1 MKSNKKFPPALGAIV
16 DQALKDKSAWIGK
29 TVQEL
34 TCEAIRKRGLS
45 QENTEGCVCLTLNEA
60 KRVQSALY
68 ELLHNS
74 NDKNSREWLAYW
86 MLIGRIEQVEAT
98 KICED
103 YNKALNRV
111 ADEFQKQEEII
122 NLKCE
127 IEQLKA
133 EQEVD
138 NYLKN
143 QFLKSV
149 EDKE

>member
-1 MKSNKKFPPALGAIV
+1 MKSKKFPPALGAIV

-45 QENTEGCVCLTLNEA
+45 LSQEDTEGCVMLSVKEA

-86 MLIGRIEQVEAT
+86 MLIGRIEQAESST
-98 KICED
+98 K
-103 YNKALNRV
+103 
-111 ADEFQKQEEII
+111 
-122 NLKCE
+122 
-127 IEQLKA
+127 
-133 EQEVD
+133 
-138 NYLKN
+138 
-143 QFLKSV
+143 
-149 EDKE
+149 

>member
-34 TCEAIRKRGLS
+34 SCEAIRKHGLS
-45 QENTEGCVCLTLNEA
+45 QEDTEGCVCLTLNEA

-68 ELLHNS
+68 KLLHNS

-86 MLIGRIEQVEAT
+86 MLIGRIEQMEAT
-98 KICED
+98 
-103 YNKALNRV
+103 NT
-111 ADEFQKQEEII
+111 QEEII
-122 NLKCE
+122 RLKCE

-133 EQEVD
+133 EQELD
-138 NYLKN
+138 NWLKKTG
-143 QFLKSV
+143 F
-149 EDKE
+149 

>member
-29 TVQEL
+29 TVQDL
-34 TCEAIRKRGLS
+34 TCEAIRKQGLS
-45 QENTEGCVCLTLNEA
+45 QEDTEGCVCLTLNEA

-68 ELLHNS
+68 ELLRNS
-74 NDKNSREWLAYW
+74 NDKNSREWLTYW
-86 MLIGRIEQVEAT
+86 MINGRIEQMEAT
-98 KICED
+98 
-103 YNKALNRV
+103 NT
-111 ADEFQKQEEII
+111 QEEII
-122 NLKCE
+122 RLKCE

-133 EQEVD
+133 EQEID

-149 EDKE
+149 GNKK

>member
-45 QENTEGCVCLTLNEA
+45 QEDTEGCICLTLDEA

-74 NDKNSREWLAYW
+74 NDKNSREWLTYW
-86 MLIGRIEQVEAT
+86 MINGRVEQAE
-98 KICED
+98 KC
-103 YNKALNRV
+103 
-111 ADEFQKQEEII
+111 DEIK
-122 NLKCE
+122 
-127 IEQLKA
+127 
-133 EQEVD
+133 
-138 NYLKN
+138 
-143 QFLKSV
+143 
-149 EDKE
+149 

>member
-45 QENTEGCVCLTLNEA
+45 QEDTEVCICLTLDEA

-74 NDKNSREWLAYW
+74 NDKNSKEWLTYW
-86 MLIGRIEQVEAT
+86 MINGRVEQ
-98 KICED
+98 
-103 YNKALNRV
+103 
-111 ADEFQKQEEII
+111 
-122 NLKCE
+122 
-127 IEQLKA
+127 A
-133 EQEVD
+133 EG
-138 NYLKN
+138 K
-143 QFLKSV
+143 
-149 EDKE
+149 

>member
-29 TVQEL
+29 TVQDL

-45 QENTEGCVCLTLNEA
+45 QEDAEGCVCLTLDEA

-86 MLIGRIEQVEAT
+86 MLIGRIEQAEAT

-111 ADEFQKQEEII
+111 ADEFQKQ
-122 NLKCE
+122 
-127 IEQLKA
+127 A
-133 EQEVD
+133 
-138 NYLKN
+138 
-143 QFLKSV
+143 
-149 EDKE
+149 EDK